1 MFKRVAI
8 ALAFSPRIQ
17 TLLAE
22 AKRFQALFNSELI
35 IIHVGSHTKEDEI
48 FLQENL
54 EKAKIDQNQTKVI
67 WEPGV
72 PAKTILSVC
81 RKEKVDILIA
91 GALKKEEFITY
102 YLGSVARRILRKA
115 DCSVLM
121 LTEPSL
127 EPKPFK
133 RIVIYAENSPYAKH
147 AIEVGVQIGKL
158 QQTKQ
163 LHIVREIKL
172 YGLAMSVSGEMT
184 EEEVT
189 ERRRKLVQ
197 REIKNVEKELAHLD
211 TKGLK
216 INIKVMSGKSGFEL
230 GKFCQRCRADLLI
243 VGSPYRKMG
252 IFDRMFPHDLEYIF
266 ADLPCDLLIHHPK
279 KNNG

>member
-22 AKRFQALFNSELI
+22 VKRFQLLFDSELI
-35 IIHVGSHTKEDEI
+35 IIHVGSHTEQDEA
-48 FLQENL
+48 FLQQNL
-54 EKAKIDQNQTKVI
+54 EEAEIDTNHAKVI
-67 WEPGV
+67 WESGV
-72 PAKTILSVC
+72 PARTILSVC

-91 GALKKEEFITY
+91 GALKKEELITY

-121 LTEPSL
+121 LTEPSIT
-127 EPKPFK
+127 PKPFK
-133 RIVIYAENSPYAKH
+133 RMVIYAENSPYAKH
-147 AIEVGVQIGKL
+147 AIKVGVQIGKL
-158 QQTKQ
+158 QRTKQ

-189 ERRRKLVQ
+189 ERRRKLVKQ
-197 REIKNVEKELAHLD
+197 EIKNVEKELENLD
-211 TKGLK
+211 TEGLK
-216 INIKVMSGKSGFEL
+216 INIKVMSGKAGFEL
-230 GKFCQRCRADLLI
+230 NKFCKRTRADLLV

-252 IFDRMFPHDLEYIF
+252 VFDRMFPHDLEYIF

-279 KNNG
+279 KN